1 MLNVVGQSELY
12 SLPLNFCSFSNLEN
26 SFWIE
31 ACATGLHV
39 NVMVF
44 HCALPSQ
51 VVYLLCVC
59 LSCLALGVPAPPE
72 VHAELEKRAGLR
84 TLGRAVRE
92 TLVSKQYLPLLKEG
106 HRGSW
111 LGSSGSI
118 SSWDEPVGFWE
129 RKRELLVNK
138 RSYSDSD
145 LTKITVNKVSH
156 SKMNFL
162 KAEIVNK
169 NNMRRNFKISVLTY
183 ILFRT
188 GNAGQSIMPSLKCII
203 HVSSMIFMMFIIIT
217 VFPLVVFLIKGPRA
231 GPLLHPY
238 TGKSERMVWARPD
251 TS

>member
-1 MLNVVGQSELY
+1 
-12 SLPLNFCSFSNLEN
+12 
-26 SFWIE
+26 
-31 ACATGLHV
+31 
-39 NVMVF
+39 MVF
-44 HCALPSQ
+44 HCVLFSQ

-72 VHAELEKRAGLR
+72 VHAELEKRTGLR

-156 SKMNFL
+156 SKMRIVGL
-162 KAEIVNK
+162 KAEIANSNK
-169 NNMRRNFKISVLTY
+169 MRRIIKSV
-183 ILFRT
+183 
-188 GNAGQSIMPSLKCII
+188 
-203 HVSSMIFMMFIIIT
+203 IF
-217 VFPLVVFLIKGPRA
+217 
-231 GPLLHPY
+231 Y
-238 TGKSERMVWARPD
+238 
-251 TS
+251 